1 MPNVGELGEQLVSHW
16 LQTQN
21 WVILH
26 HRWRCRW
33 GEIDLIAQQNPYP
46 QAVQNNTQ
54 ERKIKTKGE
63 TEDKRKISPASLPP
77 CTPTPLPS
85 CPAAPLLA
93 FVEVK
98 TRSRGNWDADGLLAV
113 TPLKQAKLWQT
124 AQLFLAENPDLA
136 TLPCRFDVALVNCQ
150 RPQGSRYQDMSVSSK
165 AEVFNQAIQILPVHL
180 GEPILVAGYRLILQN
195 YIEAAFG

>member
-1 MPNVGELGEQLVSHW
+1 MPKVGELGEQLVAHW
-16 LQTQN
+16 LQAQN

-26 HRWRCRW
+26 HQWRCRW
-33 GEIDLIAQQNPYP
+33 GEIDLIAQQNPCINYSP
-46 QAVQNNTQ
+46 NTQ
-54 ERKIKTKGE
+54 
-63 TEDKRKISPASLPP
+63 AS
-77 CTPTPLPS
+77 
-85 CPAAPLLA
+85 LLA